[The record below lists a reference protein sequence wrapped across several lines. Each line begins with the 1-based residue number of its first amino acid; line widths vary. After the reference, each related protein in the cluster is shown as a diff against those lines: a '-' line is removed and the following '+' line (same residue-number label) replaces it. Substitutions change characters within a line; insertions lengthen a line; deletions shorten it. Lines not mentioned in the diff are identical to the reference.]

1 MKLNKLIFTTV
12 LSLSLLLGT
21 EQISTAQMNMNPS
34 DHQLVPIKQPLSLK
48 ILVTLGGLGLIGA
61 EIWWFLFS
69 QTTSKQ
75 VTKNKGIQEIK

>member
-1 MKLNKLIFTTV
+1 MKLNKLIFMTV

-34 DHQLVPIKQPLSLK
+34 DHQLVRIKQPLSLK

-69 QTTSKQ
+69 QTTSK
-75 VTKNKGIQEIK
+75 